1 MRNFLVSLF
10 VVFGLLII
18 GGLMFIYSGLFD
30 VAANDTDW
38 PVMRWGLQTTRMRS
52 IKFHAAGIQV
62 PPGLDDP
69 AKLLIGTEHFAAHCA
84 VCHGA
89 SGVPKGDIADGL
101 NPQPPDLANA
111 SDHYTPSE
119 LFWIG
124 KAPQYYRARLCQA
137 CY

>member
-52 IKFHAAGIQV
+52 IKFHAAGIQA

-69 AKLLIGTEHFAAHCA
+69 AKLLIGTEHPSATAHRVSRKA
-84 VCHGA
+84 TSQMA
-89 SGVPKGDIADGL
+89 SIR
-101 NPQPPDLANA
+101 NPPILPM
-111 SDHYTPSE
+111 HPTITPRRSCS
-119 LFWIG
+119 G
-124 KAPQYYRARLCQA
+124 SSNTGSR
-137 CY
+137 